1 MVGPIR
7 ISTIGARSG
16 LRTGRRGI
24 LHGLWKRDAV
34 EVPQL
39 TTDVQAKYFAW
50 ELTRRRRG
58 GDLDRIGQALFD
70 AAVDLNPHQ
79 IEAALFALRNPLSK
93 GVLLADEVGLGKTIE
108 AALVLGQYWAERRRR
123 LLVICPASLR
133 KQWSIELAE
142 KFHLPTQ
149 VIDAATWAQSRK
161 AGVYNPLDRDVISIV
176 SIHFAARMEQTI
188 GAVRW
193 DLAVIDEA
201 HKLRNAYR
209 ESHSTGQAVKRGL
222 AGVRKLLLTATPLQ
236 NSLLE
241 LYGLSTII
249 DEHLFGDRV
258 SFRSRFMRGDSSN
271 SELRRRLADF
281 SIRTLRRDVLE
292 YVQYTE
298 RKPLTFPFTP
308 GDDEQRVYDLVSGYL
323 LRSDAYGVPTRQ
335 RHLVGLILRKLLA
348 SSTEAVVATLEA
360 ILARLRR
367 LEASQVEQG
376 DWLADLIESEGL
388 DAEDLIEE
396 ASEAEGPETS
406 GAAMLPVDREKLRA
420 EIAELDQY
428 LLVARGVRE
437 DQKSY
442 ALLKALDTGFG
453 RMATIGAARKA
464 VIFTESVRTQDY
476 LARFLEGHGHAGRV
490 VKFSGRTTDPGAQ
503 GIYQRWLDTHRG
515 TDRVTG
521 SPAIDRRTAII
532 DHFREQSEIL
542 ICTEA
547 GAEGINLQFCSLVV
561 NYDLPWNPQ
570 RVEQRIGRCHRYGQK
585 HDVVVVNFLNQRNA
599 ADQRVLELLSE
610 KFNLFE
616 GVFGASDE
624 ILGRLESGFDI
635 ERRIADIYDTCRT
648 SAAIDAAFAALRSE
662 MDDQIKVR
670 MRETE
675 EALLATFD
683 AGVIERLRLHRDQAI
698 AQLDRISQ
706 LFWRLTRHVLA
717 DAATFNDQQLSF
729 DIASP
734 PADVSEPG
742 KYHLIRKGQ
751 PPREDGHVYRLS
763 HPLGEFVLHT
773 GRRYDT
779 PPAEVVFDLSSA
791 PQRLLVL
798 DQLPSKSGWM
808 ELNLLELES
817 FQLEEH
823 LVFSAQTD
831 DGGWLDSDACQ
842 RMLEL
847 AGRLTHALAESSA
860 LPVNFEANV
869 RRQIDAALTKALEE
883 NNTYFQAER
892 DRLDQWAEDQ
902 LLSAEQALQ
911 DTKARLKDGKRR
923 ARAATTVEDQAAVQD
938 EIRALES
945 QQRSQRREIFD
956 VEDEIE
962 AKRDA
967 LIAALERRLNQRSH
981 SVRLFRIRWA
991 LS

>member
-1 MVGPIR
+1 MI
-7 ISTIGARSG
+7 
-16 LRTGRRGI
+16 
-24 LHGLWKRDAV
+24 
-34 EVPQL
+34 E
-39 TTDVQAKYFAW
+39 TTDIQAKYFAW

-79 IEAALFALRNPLSK
+79 IEAALFALQNPLSK

-133 KQWSIELAE
+133 QQWATELAE

-149 VIDAATWAQSRK
+149 VLDAKTWSQARK
-161 AGVYNPLDRDVISIV
+161 DGVYNPLDQDVISIV
-176 SIHFAARMEQTI
+176 SIHFAARMERAITAI
-188 GAVRW
+188 RW

-209 ESHSTGQAVKRGL
+209 ESHRTGQAIKRAL
-222 AGVRKLLLTATPLQ
+222 AGVRKVLLTATPLQ

-249 DEHLFGDRV
+249 DDHLFGDRV
-258 SFRSRFMRGDSSN
+258 SFRSRFMRGDAAIPA
-271 SELRRRLADF
+271 LKARLADF
-281 SIRTLRRDVLE
+281 SKRTLRRDVLE

-308 GDDEQRVYDLVSGYL
+308 GDDEQRIYDLVSGYL
-323 LRSDAYGVPTRQ
+323 LRDDAYGIPTRQ

-348 SSTEAVVATLEA
+348 SSTVAVVATLEA

-367 LEASQVEQG
+367 LEESQG
-376 DWLADLIESEGL
+376 DQDDWLEKLIEAEEL
-388 DAEDLIEE
+388 DADELDEDDLDDEE
-396 ASEAEGPETS
+396 PGLPAAGPEIN
-406 GAAMLPVDREKLRA
+406 REKLRA
-420 EIAELDQY
+420 EIAELEQY
-428 LLVARGVRE
+428 ILLARGVRE
-437 DQKSY
+437 DQKSH

-453 RMATIGAARKA
+453 RMATIGAPRKA

-490 VKFSGRTTDPGAQ
+490 VKFSGRASDPGLN
-503 GIYQRWLDTHRG
+503 GIYQRWLTAHQG

-521 SPAIDRRTAII
+521 SPAIDRRTAVI
-532 DHFREQSEIL
+532 DHFRDEAEIL
-542 ICTEA
+542 ISTEA

-585 HDVVVVNFLNQRNA
+585 HDVVVINFLNQRNA

-610 KFNLFE
+610 KFHLFD

-624 ILGRLESGFDI
+624 ILGRIESGVDI
-635 ERRIADIYDTCRT
+635 ERRIAGIYDTCRT
-648 SAAIDAAFAALRSE
+648 STEIDAAFAQLRSDLGE
-662 MDDQIKVR
+662 QIQER
-670 MRETE
+670 MLETE

-683 AGVIERLRLHRDQAI
+683 AGVVERLRLRRDEAI
-698 AQLDRISQ
+698 AQLDRISR
-706 LFWRLTRHVLA
+706 LFWRLTQHVL
-717 DAATFNDQQLSF
+717 DGAARFDDQTLSF
-729 DIASP
+729 ELAVSP
-734 PADVSEPG
+734 EAAAPAG
-742 KYHLIRKGQ
+742 RYHLIRKGQ
-751 PPREDGHVYRLS
+751 PGSEDGHVYRLT
-763 HPLGEFVLHT
+763 HPLGEHVLDT

-779 PPAEVVFDLSSA
+779 PPATLAFELAGA
-791 PQRLLVL
+791 PQRIAALE
-798 DQLPSKSGWM
+798 QLPSRSGWL

-823 LVFSAQTD
+823 MVFSAQAD
-831 DGGWLDSDACQ
+831 DGAWLDAEAC
-842 RMLEL
+842 RRLLEL
-847 AGRLTHALAESSA
+847 PGRVTGQQAELAD
-860 LPVNFEANV
+860 LPQHFEANV
-869 RRQIDAALTKALEE
+869 RRQIEAALTTALEE
-883 NNTYFQAER
+883 NNAYFQAER
-892 DRLDQWAEDQ
+892 EKLDQWAEDQ
-902 LLSAEQALQ
+902 LLSAEQALH
-911 DTKARLKDGKRR
+911 DTKARLKDAKRR
-923 ARAATTVEDQAAVQD
+923 ARTAGTVEEQAAVQE
-938 EIRALES
+938 EIKVLER
-945 QQRSQRREIFD
+945 QQRRQRQEIFD

-967 LIAALERRLNQRSH
+967 LINALERRLNQRSH
-981 SVRLFRIRWA
+981 SVRLFRIRWLLA
-991 LS
+991 

>member
-1 MVGPIR
+1 MI
-7 ISTIGARSG
+7 
-16 LRTGRRGI
+16 
-24 LHGLWKRDAV
+24 
-34 EVPQL
+34 E

-79 IEAALFALRNPLSK
+79 IEAALFALQNPLSK

-133 KQWSIELAE
+133 KQWANELAE

-149 VIDAATWAQSRK
+149 VIDAKTWSQARK
-161 AGVYNPLDRDVISIV
+161 DGIYNPFDQDVISII
-176 SIHFAARMEQTI
+176 SIHFAARMERVI
-188 GAVRW
+188 GSIPW

-209 ESHSTGQAVKRGL
+209 ESHRTGQAIKRAL
-222 AGVRKLLLTATPLQ
+222 AGVRKVLLTATPLQ

-241 LYGLSTII
+241 LYGLSTLI
-249 DEHLFGDRV
+249 DDHLFGDRV
-258 SFRSRFMRGDSSN
+258 SFRSRFMRGDAAIPA
-271 SELRRRLADF
+271 LKARLADF
-281 SIRTLRRDVLE
+281 SRRTLRRDVLE

-308 GDDEQRVYDLVSGYL
+308 GEDEQRIYDLVAGYL
-323 LRSDAYGVPTRQ
+323 LRDDTYGIPTRQ
-335 RHLVGLILRKLLA
+335 RHLVGLVLRKLLA
-348 SSTEAVVATLEA
+348 SSTQAVVATLEA
-360 ILARLRR
+360 ILARLRK
-367 LEASQVEQG
+367 LEESQGEQD
-376 DWLADLIESEGL
+376 DWLEQLIEAEELDADELEEEGL
-388 DAEDLIEE
+388 DADEE
-396 ASEAEGPETS
+396 G
-406 GAAMLPVDREKLRA
+406 LPVAAPEVDRQKLRA
-420 EIAELDQY
+420 EIAELEQY
-428 LLVARGVRE
+428 LLLARGVRE
-437 DQKSY
+437 DQKSH
-442 ALLKALDTGFG
+442 ALLKALDTGFD
-453 RMATIGAARKA
+453 RMASIGAPRKA

-476 LARFLEGHGHAGRV
+476 LARFLEAHGYAGRV
-490 VKFSGRTTDPGAQ
+490 VKFSGRASDPGLN
-503 GIYQRWLDTHRG
+503 GIYQRWLATHQG

-521 SPAIDRRTAII
+521 SPAIDRRTAVI
-532 DHFREQSEIL
+532 DHFREQAEIL

-585 HDVVVVNFLNQRNA
+585 HDVVVVNFLNQNNA

-610 KFNLFE
+610 KFHLFD

-624 ILGRLESGFDI
+624 ILGRIESGVDI
-635 ERRIADIYDTCRT
+635 ERRIAGIYDTCR
-648 SAAIDAAFAALRSE
+648 SPGEIDAAFAELRRE
-662 MDDQIKVR
+662 LEQEIQER

-683 AGVIERLRLHRDQAI
+683 AGVVERLRLHREEAI
-698 AQLDRISQ
+698 VQIDRISR

-717 DAATFNDQQLSF
+717 GDAKFEEQKLSF
-729 DIASP
+729 DLTVSP
-734 PADVSEPG
+734 TAEAPAG
-742 KYHLIRKGQ
+742 RYHLIRKGQ
-751 PPREDGHVYRLS
+751 PAPEDGHIYRLT
-763 HPLGEFVLHT
+763 HPLGEHVLDI

-779 PPAEVVFDLSSA
+779 PPATLVFELAAA
-791 PQRLLVL
+791 PQRIAALE
-798 DQLPSKSGWM
+798 QLPSRSGWL

-823 LVFSAQTD
+823 LVFSAQAD
-831 DGGWLDSDACQ
+831 DGAWLDADACQ
-842 RMLEL
+842 RLLEL
-847 AGRLTHALAESSA
+847 PGRVMERPAEVAA
-860 LPVNFEANV
+860 LPDNFEANV
-869 RRQIDAALTKALEE
+869 RRQIEAALTMALEE
-883 NNTYFQAER
+883 NNAYFQTER
-892 DRLDQWAEDQ
+892 EKLDQWAEDQ
-902 LLSAEQALQ
+902 LLSAEQALH
-911 DTKARLKDGKRR
+911 DTKARLKDAKRR
-923 ARAATTVEDQAAVQD
+923 ARAASTVEEQAGIQE
-938 EIRALES
+938 EIKTLER
-945 QQRSQRREIFD
+945 QQRRQRQEIFD

-981 SVRLFRIRWA
+981 SVRLLRIRWV
-991 LS
+991 LR

>member
-1 MVGPIR
+1 M
-7 ISTIGARSG
+7 
-16 LRTGRRGI
+16 
-24 LHGLWKRDAV
+24 
-34 EVPQL
+34 PQL

-50 ELTRRRRG
+50 DLTRRRRG

-70 AAVDLNPHQ
+70 ASVDLNPHQ
-79 IEAALFALRNPLSK
+79 IEAALFALRNPLSN

-108 AALVLGQYWAERRRR
+108 AALVLGQFWAERRRR
-123 LLVICPASLR
+123 LLVVCPASLR
-133 KQWSIELAE
+133 KQWATELAE

-149 VIDAATWAQSRK
+149 IIDAATWAQSRK
-161 AGVYNPLDRDVISIV
+161 AGVYNPLDQDTISIV
-176 SIHFAARMEQTI
+176 SIHFAARMERTI
-188 GAVRW
+188 GEIRW

-209 ESHSTGQAVKRGL
+209 ESHSTGQAIKRGL

-258 SFRSRFMRGDSSN
+258 SFRSRFMRGEAAIP
-271 SELRRRLADF
+271 ELRRRLADF
-281 SIRTLRRDVLE
+281 SMRTLRRDVLE
-292 YVQYTE
+292 YVPYTE
-298 RKPLTFPFTP
+298 RKALTFPFTP

-323 LRSDAYGVPTRQ
+323 LRNDTYGVPSRQ

-348 SSTEAVVATLEA
+348 SSTEAVIATLEA

-376 DWLADLIESEGL
+376 DWLAELIESEDL
-388 DAEDLIEE
+388 DVEELIEE
-396 ASEAEGPETS
+396 SEAEQEEGTADS
-406 GAAMLPVDREKLRA
+406 MSQIDRDRLRA
-420 EIAELDQY
+420 EIVELDQY

-437 DQKSY
+437 DQKSH
-442 ALLKALDTGFG
+442 ALLKALETGFG
-453 RMATIGAARKA
+453 RMASIGAARKA

-476 LARFLEGHGHAGRV
+476 LARFLEAHGHASRV
-490 VKFSGRTTDPGAQ
+490 VKFSGRASDPGAQ
-503 GIYQRWLDTHRG
+503 GIYLRWLEAHRG

-521 SPAIDRRTAII
+521 SHAIDRRTAVI
-532 DHFREQSEIL
+532 DHFREQAEVL

-547 GAEGINLQFCSLVV
+547 GAEGINLQFCALVV

-585 HDVVVVNFLNQRNA
+585 HDVVVVNFLNQHNA
-599 ADQRVLELLSE
+599 ADQRVLELLAE
-610 KFNLFE
+610 KFHLFE

-624 ILGRLESGFDI
+624 ILGRIENGIDI
-635 ERRIADIYDTCRT
+635 ERRIAEIYDTCRT
-648 SAAIDAAFAALRSE
+648 SAEIDAAFANLRSE
-662 MDDQIKVR
+662 LESQIQAR
-670 MRETE
+670 MQETE

-683 AGVIERLRLHRDQAI
+683 AGVIERLRLHRDQAV

-706 LFWRLTRHVLA
+706 IFWRLTRHVLA
-717 DAATFNDQQLSF
+717 DVATFDEQQLSF

-734 PADVSEPG
+734 PKQVAEPG
-742 KYHLIRKGQ
+742 RYHLIRKGQ
-751 PPREDGHVYRLS
+751 SPREDGHVYRLS
-763 HPLGEFVLHT
+763 HPLGELVLDT

-779 PPAEVVFDLSSA
+779 PLAEIVLDLSSA
-791 PQRLLVL
+791 PKRLAVL
-798 DQLPSKSGWM
+798 DQLGSKSGWL
-808 ELNLLELES
+808 ELNILELES

-823 LVFSAQTD
+823 LVFSARAD
-831 DGGWLDSDACQ
+831 DGTWLDADACQ

-847 AGRLTHALAESSA
+847 PGRMGQTFPGLEA
-860 LPVNFEANV
+860 LPVNFELNV
-869 RRQIDAALTKALEE
+869 RRQIDAALTQALEE

-892 DRLDQWAEDQ
+892 ERLDLWAEDQ
-902 LLSAEQALQ
+902 LLWAEQALQ
-911 DTKARLKDGKRR
+911 DTKARLKDAKRR
-923 ARAATTVEDQAAVQD
+923 ARAATTVESQAAVQD
-938 EIRALES
+938 EIRTLET
-945 QQRSQRREIFD
+945 QQRRQRREIFD

-981 SVRLFRIRWA
+981 SVRLFRIRWV
-991 LS
+991 LT